1 MYQYFNT
8 VRSDKDFIV
17 TMIRNLLNYMNELAN
32 LYTIQVKCTNI
43 YGTTLRN
50 EKIIE
55 VETTLRRPIVEEYRS
70 LNL

>member
-8 VRSDKDFIV
+8 VRIDKDFIV

-43 YGTTLRN
+43 YGRTLRN

-55 VETTLRRPIVEEYRS
+55 VETTLRSLIVEEYRS

>member
-8 VRSDKDFIV
+8 VRIDKDFIV

-43 YGTTLRN
+43 YGRT
-50 EKIIE
+50 
-55 VETTLRRPIVEEYRS
+55 
-70 LNL
+70 